1 MKTLCVIKRVF
12 DVVFVVFLVFVSVE
26 LVLITDAVINDETP
40 AVFGYTIYRMKSS
53 SMEPTLSENDV
64 ILSKI
69 VTDEKQIKNGDI
81 VTIKRKN
88 DRDSVTHTVVKA
100 PYKNHGHF
108 MIQTKGVANKEPD
121 APVYV
126 KYVKAK
132 YVKTL
137 SFFDSFYSVL
147 LSPFGIV
154 LFLFLVI
161 YMIFDEIFVRH
172 KAKRVRIGNEHT

>member
-12 DVVFVVFLVFVSVE
+12 DVVFVVFFVFVSVE

-40 AVFGYTIYRMKSS
+40 SVFGYTIYRMKSS

-69 VTDEKQIKNGDI
+69 VTDENQIKNGDI

-88 DRDSVTHTVVKA
+88 DRESVTHTVVKA

-126 KYVKAK
+126 KYVRAK

-137 SFFDSFYSVL
+137 SLFDSFYSVL
-147 LSPFGIV
+147 LSPFGIFLM
-154 LFLFLVI
+154 LFLI
-161 YMIFDEIFVRH
+161 SYMIFDEIFAHH
-172 KAKRVRIGNEHT
+172 KAKRVKICTETK